1 MNHCEFEL
9 ISLEL
14 VFNES
19 VGYPAMTSIVNQ
31 SYEWQNEVSIFG
43 KKHCINLKRLKI
55 LGNENIFPITN
66 FIRPE
71 SSVSVGC
78 KLT

>member
-31 SYEWQNEVSIFG
+31 SHEWQEEMSRFG
-43 KKHCINLKRLKI
+43 KKHCMNLKQLEI
-55 LGNENIFPITN
+55 LGNENIFPIKN

-71 SSVSVGC
+71 SPVS
-78 KLT
+78 

>member
-1 MNHCEFEL
+1 MTLNHCEFEL

-19 VGYPAMTSIVNQ
+19 VGYPEMTSIVNQ
-31 SYEWQNEVSIFG
+31 SYEWQEEMSRFG
-43 KKHCINLKRLKI
+43 KKHCMNLKQLEI
-55 LGNENIFPITN
+55 LGNENIFPIKN

-71 SSVSVGC
+71 SPVS
-78 KLT
+78 